1 MTNFEGL
8 RRGGRDIGLRAGAIL
23 ASGFALAAVCGT
35 GPAAADPSNCES
47 IPGLC
52 DLTSNTP
59 VTQPELPTIAPL
71 PPKTGIDKVRA
82 DMPDFSFAHFA
93 GVGLIVMGLFMVIAN
108 KAKTPAGHSAHGPAA
123 GAAKAEAST
132 ERAVGWLATGAGI
145 ITMGWALGGL
155 GGAVL
160 AAVIGVPVMLLAA
173 KTGST
178 AATAKVGYEAADAQ
192 WQRQV
197 QQAQAAQ
204 VPQPGRFT
212 HLGLNTPAP
221 ATPPVHI
228 PEPQM
233 TDEDAIRFAR
243 MGVGTELPAGTAIA
257 CLVSRDGSDGV
268 AREAWVAACKAVGLG
283 HEEQRQS
290 RIPGVSGT
298 REVYVPAAE
307 FVRVQPLDHGD
318 GRLVVRPLTATIG
331 TAELAKVTDV
341 FLRILGIRAAGAWER
356 DHVTGEHS
364 IDLTNNREQTSET
377 AGAGA
382 PRIDPNW
389 S

>member
-1 MTNFEGL
+1 
-8 RRGGRDIGLRAGAIL
+8 
-23 ASGFALAAVCGT
+23 
-35 GPAAADPSNCES
+35 
-47 IPGLC
+47 
-52 DLTSNTP
+52 
-59 VTQPELPTIAPL
+59 
-71 PPKTGIDKVRA
+71 
-82 DMPDFSFAHFA
+82 
-93 GVGLIVMGLFMVIAN
+93 
-108 KAKTPAGHSAHGPAA
+108 
-123 GAAKAEAST
+123 
-132 ERAVGWLATGAGI
+132 
-145 ITMGWALGGL
+145 
-155 GGAVL
+155 
-160 AAVIGVPVMLLAA
+160 
-173 KTGST
+173 
-178 AATAKVGYEAADAQ
+178 
-192 WQRQV
+192 
-197 QQAQAAQ
+197 
-204 VPQPGRFT
+204 
-212 HLGLNTPAP
+212 
-221 ATPPVHI
+221 
-228 PEPQM
+228 M